1 MSGVDTAEHWCR
13 VQRIHRYY
21 NDICCTQHSVVELG
35 DSQCSAE
42 CPGKMPWV
50 KLKKLSDCYLNR
62 ASCTCHLLYFNIT
75 VQCTEWSG
83 QCIVQRIDIMLF
95 PSAHINESWHCASML
110 EWITTDQYNAS
121 QWFTWVHNVSAM
133 SNRVP
138 QQHLFNINNDIIGL
152 WVVMILLLNGNLVQE
167 SWMLFTEQ

>member
-1 MSGVDTAEHWCR
+1 MPLTLSGNWSDQFMNSACLPQCCIVKNGLTATWTEPRAHA
-13 VQRIHRYY
+13 
-21 NDICCTQHSVVELG
+21 ICCTS
-35 DSQCSAE
+35 
-42 CPGKMPWV
+42 
-50 KLKKLSDCYLNR
+50 
-62 ASCTCHLLYFNIT
+62 IT

-95 PSAHINESWHCASML
+95 PSAQINESWHCALML

-138 QQHLFNINNDIIGL
+138 QQHLFNINNDIIGP
-152 WVVMILLLNGNLVQE
+152 WVIMILLLNGNLVQE